1 MGRIAKLAACVA
13 ALLGAMALG
22 LASVPAHARDID
34 IPFFGLWMITKAT
47 PAPWSDPAHRTDP
60 FLAQR
65 WVGKKVIFL
74 LDAIDAPP
82 PLGCDVPD
90 YRTVEV
96 PPKGLFYGNL
106 TSPVIQAQA
115 LGFPAGAPVM
125 TLQTDCEDP
134 IDFHFVNLTTAM
146 FALDDVIYTLRRR

>member
-1 MGRIAKLAACVA
+1 MGKLVAVA
-13 ALLGAMALG
+13 AVLLGFLG
-22 LASVPAHARDID
+22 ASAQARDID

-47 PAPWSDPAHRTDP
+47 PAPWVDRAHASDP

-74 LDAIDAPP
+74 WDVIDAPD
-82 PLGCDVPD
+82 PLGCDAPD

-96 PPKGLFYGNL
+96 PPEGLFQGAL

-115 LGFPAGAPVM
+115 LGFRAGAPVI
-125 TLQTDCEDP
+125 TLQTDCEGA
-134 IDFHFVNLTTAM
+134 IDFHFVNTTTAM
-146 FALDDVIYTLRRR
+146 FALNNVIYTLRRR